1 MLPNGINNWRIN
13 MKKRV
18 DNIISLGKIIRQARK
33 YQKLTQDDL
42 SGLTGLGLRFISEVE
57 NGKETAQIGK
67 VLLILSTLGI
77 RLDAEAEWMDD

>member
-1 MLPNGINNWRIN
+1 